1 MIKNVY
7 SPDEI
12 PVIMTV
18 PELAAFLGI
27 GRTQAYALARSN
39 QLDTIRIGKNIRIPR
54 HAVLR
59 FLGAPD
65 TQQSV

>member
-7 SPDEI
+7 SPDEV